1 MPREAYPDGNGKPEG
16 NKPEGSLLV
25 AFVEEREG
33 IECDISLQLL
43 RSQDFERTIY
53 AVNLVHEYN

>member
-1 MPREAYPDGNGKPEG
+1 MKRTAPDGKPEG
-16 NKPEGSLLV
+16 NKPEESLLV

-33 IECDISLQLL
+33 IECDISLQL

>member
-1 MPREAYPDGNGKPEG
+1 MKRTAPNEKPEG
-16 NKPEGSLLV
+16 DKPEGSLLV

>member
-1 MPREAYPDGNGKPEG
+1 MKHTAPDGNREPEG

-33 IECDISLQLL
+33 IECDISLQL